1 MTLVAATSLRQANQV
16 TRYRRYRIDN
26 RNEKTMSL
34 RLLLKRKF
42 RTLLDSTDVVYLSS
56 LHAIKHAMLGSIA
69 EESADVE
76 RANYHWSVCRAV
88 LDEQLDAS
96 RGAAKPAVKFDPS
109 GVGGYPINLM

>member
-1 MTLVAATSLRQANQV
+1 
-16 TRYRRYRIDN
+16 
-26 RNEKTMSL
+26 
-34 RLLLKRKF
+34 
-42 RTLLDSTDVVYLSS
+42 
-56 LHAIKHAMLGSIA
+56 MLGSIA